1 MMHTNV
7 DVRIA
12 NRERLSANL
21 GDLVAP
27 AEATLW
33 REAADVLR
41 ERVYATENGEVRV
54 RAGWSGRPAKL
65 ALEVIDERDEPDV
78 RDVRSFV
85 DLFLH
90 DAFLILNLAVPG
102 SFSGTFDDVRLD
114 ARIFEL
120 AWISASDTIGPLP
133 LADVVKWYDALSIGT
148 RQLASTNI
156 ERALFHLLH
165 LARVEEDDTLSL
177 IRLAQ
182 AMQALD
188 MKLDAELF
196 ELRDAILHGTA
207 PVAHPMYDDTLDR
220 RVDELDYTDLIDRAS
235 AAVVTALQARVREG

>member
-1 MMHTNV
+1 MMHSNV

-12 NRERLSANL
+12 IRERLSANL
-21 GDLVAP
+21 GDIVAVE
-27 AEATLW
+27 EAKLW
-33 REAADVLR
+33 RDATELLR
-41 ERVYATENGEVRV
+41 ERVYGDVRV
-54 RAGWSGRPAKL
+54 RADWSEFPDKL
-65 ALEVIDERDEPDV
+65 ALEVIDEREQPDV

-102 SFSGTFDDVRLD
+102 SFGGAFNDLNLD
-114 ARIFEL
+114 ARVFEL
-120 AWISASDTIGPLP
+120 AWIAASDTIAPLP
-133 LADVVKWYDALSIGT
+133 LADVVRWYDALSIGT
-148 RQLASTNI
+148 RQLASTNL

-177 IRLAQ
+177 IRLAL

-188 MKLDAELF
+188 VKLDAELF

-207 PVAHPMYDDTLDR
+207 PVAHPMYDDALDPH
-220 RVDELDYTDLIDRAS
+220 VGELDYTELIDRAS
-235 AAVVTALQARVREG
+235 AAVVGALQARVREQ